1 MIAIIVAKAANNV
14 IGKDNQLIWHLPKDL
29 KYFKELTTG
38 NIIVMGRKTLESLP
52 FKLPNREHWVLTR
65 QADYV
70 PPYEGVRV
78 FTSVDELLEATKS
91 VETVYCIGGAEIY
104 KALMPYADI
113 LYVTESDQDFD
124 GDAVFPNID
133 QTKFTITR
141 NEDGG
146 TDEKNPLP
154 FRFVTYERNK

>member
-29 KYFKELTTG
+29 KHFKELTTG
-38 NIIVMGRKTLESLP
+38 HIIVMGRKTLESLP

-78 FTSVDELLEATKS
+78 FTSIAALLEAANS
-91 VETVYCIGGAEIY
+91 AEMVYCIGGAEIY
-104 KALMPYADI
+104 QALMPYAAV
-113 LYVTESDQDFD
+113 LYVTEIDQAFD
-124 GDAVFPNID
+124 GDAVFPCID
-133 QTKFTITR
+133 NTQFTITQQ
-141 NEDGG
+141 EDGG

-154 FRFVTYERNK
+154 FRFVTYKRKP

>member
-38 NIIVMGRKTLESLP
+38 HIIVMGRKTLESLP

-78 FTSVDELLEATKS
+78 FTSVDEL
-91 VETVYCIGGAEIY
+91 
-104 KALMPYADI
+104 
-113 LYVTESDQDFD
+113 
-124 GDAVFPNID
+124 
-133 QTKFTITR
+133 
-141 NEDGG
+141 
-146 TDEKNPLP
+146 
-154 FRFVTYERNK
+154 